1 MGMAVDVHA
10 DPGRHLSSEKY
21 VAEAVVDRNGP
32 PLARADPMVKAALD
46 FWFKFH
52 NKRGGGAWRFKQVQ
66 QRYFRATSI
75 AVDNE
80 ESKRAKLPFLANPE
94 EVEKAGSSAEE
105 QEAARNVAAARG
117 SSSSSR

>member
-1 MGMAVDVHA
+1 MYSTVHCSLTSLSQMKTARRLLEDV
-10 DPGRHLSSEKY
+10 
-21 VAEAVVDRNGP
+21 
-32 PLARADPMVKAALD
+32 ARLGCSASVTQT
-46 FWFKFH
+46 
-52 NKRGGGAWRFKQVQ
+52 RGFKQVQ
-66 QRYFRATSI
+66 QRHFRATSM